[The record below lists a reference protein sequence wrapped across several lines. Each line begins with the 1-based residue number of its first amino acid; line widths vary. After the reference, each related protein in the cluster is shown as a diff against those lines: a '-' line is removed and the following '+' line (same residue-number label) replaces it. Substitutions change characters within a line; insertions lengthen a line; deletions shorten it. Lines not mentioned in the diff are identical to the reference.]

1 MSFNEHYFN
10 AAMDRLNK
18 RRSDNRIITDLRR
31 QEIYEKLPEY
41 RELSERLAETGHKLI
56 LLIMQGG
63 EVAEGVSQLEQ
74 DNRNTQRC
82 MAELLKKAGYPAD
95 YLEPVYTCPK
105 CKDKGTVNGKW
116 CGCFHRLML
125 EEAARE
131 LNENSP
137 LELSSFESFSLDY
150 YPDLI
155 NPDLHVSER
164 VIMERNLDYC
174 RRYAE
179 GFSTKS
185 ESILMSGATGLGK
198 THLSLA
204 IAARVIDHGFSVI
217 YGSSPE
223 LMRILEREY
232 YGKSDNDTMSALT
245 GCDLLI
251 LDDLG
256 AEVDKPLDS
265 SLLYEI
271 INGRVSRGLPMIVS
285 TNYSPGDLGKH
296 YQDKICS
303 RLLSFHLMPFYGND
317 IRMKL
322 KSRNRS

>member
-1 MSFNEHYFN
+1 M
-10 AAMDRLNK
+10 
-18 RRSDNRIITDLRR
+18 
-31 QEIYEKLPEY
+31 
-41 RELSERLAETGHKLI
+41 
-56 LLIMQGG
+56 
-63 EVAEGVSQLEQ
+63 
-74 DNRNTQRC
+74 
-82 MAELLKKAGYPAD
+82 KKAGYPAD

-285 TNYSPGDLGKH
+285 TNYSPGELGKH

>member
-1 MSFNEHYFN
+1 MGFNEHYFN

-18 RRSDNRIITDLRR
+18 RRSDNRILADLRR
-31 QEIYEKLPEY
+31 QEVDEKLPEY

-56 LLIMQGG
+56 MLIMQGG
-63 EVAEGVSQLEQ
+63 EVSDGVARLER
-74 DNRNTQRC
+74 DNSDTQKC
-82 MAELLKKAGYPAD
+82 MTELLTKAGYPAD
-95 YLEPVYTCPK
+95 YLEPIYTCPV
-105 CKDKGTVNGKW
+105 CHDKGTVNGKW
-116 CGCFHRLML
+116 CSCFHRLML

-137 LELSSFESFSLDY
+137 LELSSFDSFRLDY

-164 VIMERNLDYC
+164 VIMERNLMYC
-174 RRYAE
+174 RSYADS
-179 GFSTKS
+179 FTT
-185 ESILMSGATGLGK
+185 ESGGILMSGATGLGK

-204 IAARVIDHGFSVI
+204 IAAKVMDKGNSVI

-223 LMRILEREY
+223 LLRILEREY
-232 YGKSDNDTMSALT
+232 FGKSDNDTMSALT

-256 AEVDKPLDS
+256 AEMDKPLYA
-265 SLLYEI
+265 SLLYEM
-271 INGRVSRGLPMIVS
+271 INSRISRSLPMIVS
-285 TNYSPGDLGKH
+285 TNYPPQELSKH

-303 RLLSFHLMPFYGND
+303 RLLSFHLMPFYGSD
-317 IRMKL
+317 IRRRL
-322 KSRNRS
+322 KTKN